1 METGIRLAGQMLGRR
16 EYLNTEK
23 INLEGTGNIY
33 RKLVL
38 IDVGLGKEHI
48 DNKMRPGAWYREDEY
63 ITVTAETP
71 ASVHS
76 PSRVAKV
83 TRNH

>member
-1 METGIRLAGQMLGRR
+1 M
-16 EYLNTEK
+16 NTETV
-23 INLEGTGNIY
+23 NLEGSGNICS
-33 RKLVL
+33 KLVF
-38 IDVGLGKEHI
+38 IDVGLGKGHI
-48 DNKMRPGAWYREDEY
+48 DNKMRPGAWYGEDEY
-63 ITVTAETP
+63 LTGTAETL